1 VAEKLPTY
9 QYTITYADSPSSTVA
24 TVDAAYMQ
32 EEGRFVA
39 FKDAQHGVVFAV
51 NVDAVIAVQRQEPRV
66 ADHVEYIPG
75 VGASVPAGQR
85 DWRGSR

>member
-1 VAEKLPTY
+1 MAEKLPTY
-9 QYTITYADSPSSTVA
+9 RYTITYADSPSNTVA

-51 NVDAVIAVQRQEPRV
+51 NVDAVIAVERQEPRV
-66 ADHVEYIPG
+66 AGHVPG
-75 VGASVPAGQR
+75 VEASVPAGQR
-85 DWRGSR
+85 DWRDSR